1 VQWLDNGLPRTES
14 TPTNRFYR
22 VLEFR

>member
-1 VQWLDNGLPRTES
+1 VQWLDNGLPRTER